1 MSGALSTSSGP
12 LRRELPIAASAAVL
26 TAALLAVFL
35 PGSERT
41 QVVVLAGCIAL
52 VAAWV
57 TAVHPRLLLCAFA
70 LVLALVPYA
79 DVPGTRIP
87 VLLVLA
93 LGIWVALM
101 FLPGVEFRPGWVEA
115 GLLVWVAV
123 AGLSMVATGV
133 STGALEEYAAWL
145 AATAVVVP
153 VRFLPPD
160 VRLLVIRVFVF
171 GCAVAAVIGIA
182 LLRFDPRGLFLS
194 RLSFAG
200 YDPEGGN
207 AQLVLGTE
215 ENLLRLTGT
224 FVEPNIAGL
233 VLAVGLLLAVA
244 TTRGLWRVLLV
255 VVIGAALLL
264 TLSRAALATVAVA
277 ALVLVLTTPGRRR
290 LAVLAAGA
298 VAAAGALAIP
308 TVRERL
314 LNSFGPNDTGSLAR
328 WLAIQDFPAQMEGN
342 WWWGLGWAREEFRD
356 FGVGVTVNYIA
367 NAPLLTVYRGGILV
381 GLVAGVLL
389 LAVLVRSLAA
399 TRRSFHH
406 AVLASGLVAL
416 CLVALQVD
424 FPVVTQAPATAVFS
438 FLLGLSLGDGERVSI
453 RAARSSRRYSTS
465 MSEDSP

>member
-1 MSGALSTSSGP
+1 MSIPVAV
-12 LRRELPIAASAAVL
+12 RRELPMAAIAAVV
-26 TAALLAVFL
+26 TAALVAVAL
-35 PGSERT
+35 PGSTTT
-41 QVVVLAGCIAL
+41 QTVVVAVLGAL
-52 VAAWV
+52 VAAWI
-57 TAVHPRLLLCAFA
+57 TAVHPRVLLCGFA
-70 LVLALVPYA
+70 LVLAVLPYA

-87 VLLVLA
+87 VLLVLS

-101 FLPGVEFRPGWVEA
+101 FLPGVDFRPGWVEA
-115 GLLVWVAV
+115 GLLVWAAV
-123 AGLSMVATGV
+123 AALSMVATGV
-133 STGALEEYAAWL
+133 SSDALEEYAAWL

-160 VRLLVIRVFVF
+160 VRRLVIRVFVA

-182 LLRFDPRGLFLS
+182 LLRFDPLGLFLA

-200 YDPEGGN
+200 YDPEGDN
-207 AQLVLGTE
+207 AQRVLGNE
-215 ENLLRLTGT
+215 ENALRLTGT

-233 VLAVGLLLAVA
+233 VLAVGLILAVA
-244 TTRGLWRVLLV
+244 TTRGPWRVLLV
-255 VVIGAALLL
+255 AVIGAGLLL

-277 ALVLVLTTPGRRR
+277 AVVLVIASGGRRR
-290 LAVLAAGA
+290 WALLSGGA

-314 LNSFGPNDTGSLAR
+314 FNSFGPNDTGSLAR
-328 WLAIQDFPAQMEGN
+328 WLAIQDFPSQMEGH

-356 FGVGVTVNYIA
+356 FGLGVTVNYIA
-367 NAPLLTVYRGGILV
+367 NAPLLTIYRGGILV
-381 GLVAGVLL
+381 GLVGVGLL

-406 AVLASGLVAL
+406 AVLASGLVAF

-438 FLLGLSLGDGERVSI
+438 FLLGLSLQRPGPGE
-453 RAARSSRRYSTS
+453 A
-465 MSEDSP
+465 DP